1 MRPHFTG
8 VTVDSGPEGGPPV
21 RTTELSRRSLVL
33 GDALLATLHRLAHEH
48 LARSTPTPG
57 R

>member
-1 MRPHFTG
+1 
-8 VTVDSGPEGGPPV
+8 V